1 MTPREISMFLYL
13 FSILISIGITLG
25 VGFYT
30 MRRQKVIGARSFA
43 FVLFLEATWTT
54 GYFFET
60 IAPTLE
66 GKIFW
71 DNLQWLPSLFL
82 PLAILSFAWEYA
94 HYKFRRTVW
103 IWGGLAIIP
112 VLTCILIFT
121 NSWHGLAVSAIQFI
135 PRDLFAEYTYR
146 FGNWLWLGIIY
157 VYTITVLGISLLIRH
172 ASRHP
177 EIDRI
182 QIGIIVLGFAIP
194 SLGALIG
201 TLDVVAL
208 PNRDLSPYTFSIANL
223 LVAIGLFRYRLF
235 DILPFARNLV
245 MENMEDGVMIVD
257 GLGRLLDIN
266 LASKKILQISE
277 NQWIGQP
284 LALLLPDG
292 WAPIEL
298 DQTAQSVHREI
309 RLDQAGEAKII
320 DLRITRLLDKHN
332 HFAGHMLILRD
343 ITAHKLREEDLHR
356 SQNLLE
362 QRVSERTAELATA
375 NKSLKAE
382 VEQRRQ
388 AEESK
393 ETQRRE
399 MEILYKLTVELAAL
413 PGDAD
418 LESVAVT
425 QLRQLIGAYIVTAAV
440 YNPAKKQLELRRM
453 ETDSRTLRE
462 ASRLL
467 GRNVTELAFPVS
479 DALYAEMIKGMIG
492 YRRTLSEATMGAI
505 SPTAGVI
512 LQKIFDLNAFIGMAV
527 QYQGKLMGSFV
538 LILKSGQT
546 APSDWLVHALANVL
560 SIVYR
565 RKQAE
570 EALRSSEEKFRS
582 IVEQSS
588 EGVVLVGEDGMVLE
602 LNRAFEQIYGMSKTE
617 ILGKP
622 FWEMTRRLIYP
633 DGNVNDPLK
642 DAQKDYQNIVQDSLG
657 ARTLTEE
664 TEFITPDGRRRVIQ
678 RIAFPVIV
686 SQGRRMAAVVSDIT
700 ERKNA
705 EREQRRLNR
714 TLTMISECNHA
725 LIRMDD
731 EADLLQTICNI
742 MIDIGGYRFAYI
754 GYIQGTTDQK
764 IEPITVCG
772 AGGNYLQRLAVLEQ
786 DPAAQ
791 SLRRFILEQ
800 IKSSQPVM
808 VNDIRTDTLFAPYR
822 DEALQHG
829 FLSMIVFPLVFGPD
843 LFGSLNIYS
852 GEPNIPDKHEWD
864 LLIEMVNDISFGIH
878 VRRMRI
884 ARDHAE
890 QKVLAANLELQRA
903 YASTLE
909 GWSRALELREH
920 ETAGH
925 SQRVVALTLAIAR
938 KMGIPEE
945 DLIHIQR
952 GALLHDIGKM
962 GIPDSILLK
971 PEALTDEEWE
981 VMRQHAQFAYQLLVG
996 IPYLAPALD
1005 IPYCHHEHWDGSG
1018 YPRKL
1023 KGDEIPLTARIF
1035 AVVDVWDALT
1045 SNRPY
1050 RSAWTEQVVYA
1061 YMQSQSGKLFDPRV
1075 VEEFLNMIFPSS

>member
-1 MTPREISMFLYL
+1 MTSRESSMFLYL

-30 MRRQKVIGARSFA
+30 ARRQKVIGARSFA
-43 FVLFLEATWTT
+43 FVLFLEATWTI

-60 IAPTLE
+60 IGPTLE

-71 DNLQWLPSLFL
+71 DNLQWIPSLFL
-82 PLAILSFAWEYA
+82 PLAILSFAWEYT
-94 HYKFRRTVW
+94 HYQFRRMVGIW
-103 IWGGLAIIP
+103 IGLAIIP
-112 VLTCILIFT
+112 ILTCILIFT
-121 NSWHGLAVSAIQFI
+121 NSWHGLAVSAIQLI
-135 PRDLFAEYTYR
+135 PQDLFAEYTYS
-146 FGNWLWLGIIY
+146 FGNWLWLGMIY
-157 VYTITVLGISLLIRH
+157 AYTVTILGVSLLIRH
-172 ASRHP
+172 ALRHP

-182 QIGIIVLGFAIP
+182 QIGIIILGFAIP
-194 SLGALIG
+194 TLGTVIG
-201 TLDVVAL
+201 TLGVFVL
-208 PNRDLSPYTFSIANL
+208 PNRDLSPYTFSVANL

-245 MENMEDGVMIVD
+245 MENMEDGIMIVD

-266 LASKKILQISE
+266 LASKKILGISAT
-277 NQWIGQP
+277 QWIGQP
-284 LALLLPDG
+284 LSLLLPDG
-292 WAPIEL
+292 LTPIEL
-298 DQTAQSVHREI
+298 DETAQSVHREI

-320 DLRITRLLDKHN
+320 DLRITRLLDRHN

-356 SQNLLE
+356 NQNLLE
-362 QRVSERTAELATA
+362 QRVSVRTAELAAA

-388 AEESK
+388 AEQAK

-413 PGDAD
+413 PVDAD

-425 QLRQLIGAYIVTAAV
+425 QLRQLIGAYIVTASV
-440 YNPAKKQLELRRM
+440 YNLDKKQLELRRM

-467 GRNVTELAFPVS
+467 GRSVTELAFPVS
-479 DALYAEMIKGMIG
+479 DALYAEMINGMIG

-505 SPTAGVI
+505 SPTAGAV

-546 APSDWLVHALANVL
+546 APSDWLIHALANVL

-582 IVEQSS
+582 IIEQSS
-588 EGVVLVGEDGMVLE
+588 EGVVLVGADGLVLE
-602 LNRAFEQIYGMSKTE
+602 LNRAFEQIYGMSKME

-633 DGNVNDPLK
+633 DGSTNDPLK
-642 DAQKDYQNIVQDSLG
+642 EAQEDYRDIVQDMG

-664 TEFITPDGRRRVIQ
+664 TEFMTPDGRRRVIQ

-742 MIDIGGYRFAYI
+742 MIDIGAYRFAYI
-754 GYIQGTTDQK
+754 GYIQGITDQK
-764 IEPITVCG
+764 LEPVTVCG
-772 AGGNYLQRLAVLEQ
+772 ECGNYLQRLAELEQ

-791 SLRRFILEQ
+791 SLRGFILEQ

-808 VNDIRTDTLFAPYR
+808 INDIRSDALFAPYR
-822 DEALQHG
+822 EESLQHG
-829 FLSMIVFPLVFGPD
+829 FLSAIIFPLVFGPD

-852 GEPNIPDKHEWD
+852 GEPYTPDKNEWD

-884 ARDHAE
+884 AHDHAE

-903 YASTLE
+903 YQSTLE

-981 VMRQHAQFAYQLLVG
+981 IMRQHAQFAYQLLSG

-1023 KGDEIPLTARIF
+1023 KGAEIPLTARIF

-1061 YMQSQSGKLFDPRV
+1061 YLQSQSGKLFDPRV
-1075 VEEFLNMIFPSS
+1075 VEEFLKLTFPSS